1 MATRRQ
7 RGVPHLT
14 EIPVPRGETG
24 AAKMGASDGVARE
37 AAAMSAKMMPATTK
51 MRAAEAVPAAMAV
64 AAAVSMAATM
74 AAAVPSAMA
83 ATPGEYIA
91 RQRQN
96 ESKNRNS
103 QRAPEHGTLPA
114 VTPRTTAR

>member
-1 MATRRQ
+1 
-7 RGVPHLT
+7 VPHLT
-14 EIPVPRGETG
+14 EILVPRGETG

-37 AAAMSAKMMPATTK
+37 AAAMSAKMMPSTTK

-64 AAAVSMAATM
+64 AAAVSM